1 MSGRQKYTFWN
12 PFKRINFFKKLVSS
26 DFVYGVLRPLEFETT
41 NKIFIFL
48 FVQKFNYC
56 LNNKIDVVIWA
67 DHNFSAKLSIKILS
81 LESDSTCLKTPWTKC
96 ELPVPFNNGKVTF

>member
-1 MSGRQKYTFWN
+1 MKVKCQAGKSIHFWN
-12 PFKRINFFKKLVSS
+12 PPFKRINFEKKLVSS
-26 DFVYGVLRPLEFETT
+26 NFVYGVFKPLEVETT
-41 NKIFIFL
+41 NKIFIYL

-67 DHNFSAKLSIKILS
+67 EHNFSAKLSIKILS
-81 LESDSTCLKTPWTKC
+81 DDSDSSWTKC